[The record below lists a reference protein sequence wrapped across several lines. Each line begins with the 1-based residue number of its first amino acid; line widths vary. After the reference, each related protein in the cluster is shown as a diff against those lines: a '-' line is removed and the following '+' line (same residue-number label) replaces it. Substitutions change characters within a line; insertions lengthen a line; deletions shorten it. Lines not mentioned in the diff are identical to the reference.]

1 MRESESGIVKNRLKT
16 RSVVTVA
23 VIYMYALSML
33 SAMTTE
39 HRSLLFA
46 FVVYVLVT
54 IVVARAI
61 LLRELALVGS
71 QINKFK
77 KNFPFS
83 AYGAVFGEFQHVFF
97 SQQSIVDSLEK
108 VTGQGLSERTP
119 AGPLTSLSLADIDK
133 DILSVDARPFLRS
146 DAGSTVRGTTITLL
160 MHTALHG
167 KMHCVRWWVMGRGYV
182 DRNRY
187 FFALAR
193 APLTL
198 PFWIVP
204 YFKRDVDV
212 VSHLRTIY
220 PGFYNDVDV
229 VRIARCLHETV
240 FDSLVAALEHYG
252 IDTSDLKTQR
262 AQVMNINVS
271 GGKLEIGNVVQG
283 AANRISSMVQKAKAA

>member
-1 MRESESGIVKNRLKT
+1 MHESESGIVKNRIKT
-16 RSVVTVA
+16 RNVVIVA
-23 VIYMYALSML
+23 TIYLYALSML
-33 SAMTTE
+33 ASVTTE
-39 HRSLLFA
+39 HRALLFSA
-46 FVVYVLVT
+46 IGYAIVT
-54 IVVARAI
+54 IAIARII

-71 QINKFK
+71 QVNKFK

-83 AYGAVFGEFQHVFF
+83 AYGALFGEFQHVFF
-97 SQQSIVDSLEK
+97 SQQSIVESLEK
-108 VTGQGLSERTP
+108 VTGEQLSERTP
-119 AGPLTSLSLADIDK
+119 AGPMTSLSLADIDN
-133 DILSVDARPFLRS
+133 DIRSVDARPFLRS
-146 DAGSTVRGTTITLL
+146 DAGSTARGTTITLL

-182 DRNRY
+182 DRNR
-187 FFALAR
+187 FLFALAR

-204 YFKRDVDV
+204 YFKRDLDV

-240 FDSLVAALEHYG
+240 FDSLVAVLEHYG

-271 GGKLEIGNVVQG
+271 GGKLEIGNIVQG